1 MEPTRTVVITGA
13 SSGFGRG
20 TALRLAANGFNLVL
34 AARRGQAL
42 EALAEAC
49 GDAIAVVTEVGN
61 PDDVEKL
68 AKAAIAKFN
77 RIDVWINNAGVA
89 ALGRFDDI
97 PLRDHQRV
105 LQTNLGGVVN
115 GSHVALRHFRQL
127 QSGTLINIA
136 SMLGRTPSP
145 YYASYCASKY
155 GVLGLSDA
163 LRQELRAHGEEGIH
177 ICTILPMAA
186 DTPFYEHA
194 ANYTGHTL
202 HPFPII
208 DAEAV
213 IDAIVAAVDAPRD
226 EITVGLPATAAVL
239 SERLAPGL
247 VHRVTGVVSHQLQ
260 METAEP
266 AAHAPG
272 SLHAPVAIGTGV
284 HGDIRA
290 QLEAEAQRS
299 RR

>member
-1 MEPTRTVVITGA
+1 MKPTRTAVITGA

-20 TALRLAANGFNLVL
+20 TALRLAADGFNLVL

-42 EALAEAC
+42 KALAEEC
-49 GDAIAVVTEVGN
+49 GDAIAVVTDVGN
-61 PDDVEKL
+61 PEDVEKL
-68 AKAAIAKFN
+68 ARAAIAKFN

-115 GSHVALRHFRQL
+115 GSHAALRHFRQL

-145 YYASYCASKY
+145 YYASYCAAKY

-163 LRQELRAHGEEGIH
+163 LRQELRANGEDRIH
-177 ICTILPMAA
+177 VCAILPMAA

-213 IDAIVAAVDAPRD
+213 VDAIASAVDAPRD
-226 EITVGLPATAAVL
+226 EITVGVSATAAIL
-239 SERLAPGL
+239 GERLAPGL
-247 VHRVTGVVSHQLQ
+247 VHRVTGIVAHQLQ
-260 METAEP
+260 MEAAEP
-266 AAHAPG
+266 AAHAAG
-272 SLHAPVAIGTGV
+272 SLHAPMAVGTGV

-290 QLEAEAQRS
+290 QLDAETQRAG
-299 RR
+299 R